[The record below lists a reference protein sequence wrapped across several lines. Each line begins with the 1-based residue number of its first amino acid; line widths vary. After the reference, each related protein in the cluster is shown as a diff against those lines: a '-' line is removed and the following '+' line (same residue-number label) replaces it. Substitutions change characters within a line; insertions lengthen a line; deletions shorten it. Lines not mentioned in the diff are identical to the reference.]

1 MRKFLEFTVT
11 GAALAT
17 AVGLVAAAGC
27 ARPDTGAVSATE
39 QQQAALVST
48 VRIAGHL
55 ANSGNVSVAGVRIDL
70 SGSQQAV
77 AITDAEGDFLFTVPA
92 GSYSLRPTK
101 TGAAFS
107 PDVVNLNNLGA
118 DSFQAFACTA
128 GCAAPSSIVPGK
140 ELVITDLSVT
150 TDARAS
156 DAGDG
161 PWSFR
166 GLMEQ
171 MTPSGMDPAD
181 FIEAWINEFR
191 SPPPPN
197 GKLVNGFPVDN
208 RNADFLRFV
217 WPKRAD
223 GKVDPANT
231 PFRLRAIV
239 NRADMHAATNGE
251 VRFVFGVIDS
261 VDSFQLQQPMAII
274 FEYDLPSVDPAT
286 GATLTRGSWVAKFHA
301 LDAKTLGVDYNP
313 SLQAVTDLFTRRG
326 TGPGRPNG
334 SSLINLRSNE
344 VMMDPNKCSECFG
357 KWQLRAFRLAD
368 GGTLQLSTTPQNPD
382 DTAHDVTTAANAALT
397 NYLNTDGVSI
407 RAGFGAVPAGIIG
420 GQATATLF
428 WNAFSA
434 PVDSVVQHAFAG
446 QTCGGCHLTEINDQ
460 NVDDLFHVSGLT
472 NFDGTSRLSPFETTI
487 EIPRR
492 AIFAQ
497 HELDCTATACAV
509 GAEAI
514 LH

>member
-1 MRKFLEFTVT
+1 MRNLLEFTVT
-11 GAALAT
+11 GAALA
-17 AVGLVAAAGC
+17 AIGGLVAATGC
-27 ARPDTGAVSATE
+27 ARSDTGAASATE
-39 QQQAALVST
+39 QQQAALGAT

-55 ANSGNVSVAGVRIDL
+55 ANSGNISVAGVPIVL
-70 SGSQQAV
+70 AGSQQAV
-77 AITDAEGDFLFTVPA
+77 AITDAEGDFLFSVPA
-92 GSYSLRPTK
+92 GSYSLRPTES
-101 TGAAFS
+101 GAAFT

-118 DSFQAFACTA
+118 DAFQAFACTA
-128 GCAAPSSIVPGK
+128 GCDVPSSIVPGK

-150 TDARAS
+150 TDARTS
-156 DAGDG
+156 DASDG

-166 GLMEQ
+166 SLMEQ

-181 FIEAWINEFR
+181 FLEAWINQFR
-191 SPPPPN
+191 SAPPPN
-197 GKLVNGFPVDN
+197 ETLVNGFPVDN
-208 RNADFLRFV
+208 RNADVLRLF

-251 VRFVFGVIDS
+251 VRFVFGV
-261 VDSFQLQQPMAII
+261 VDAADPFQLEQSMAII
-274 FEYDLPSVDPAT
+274 FEYDLPAVDPTTRA
-286 GATLTRGSWVAKFHA
+286 ALTRGSWVAKFHA
-301 LDAKTLGVDYNP
+301 LDGKTFGADYNP
-313 SLQAVTDLFTRRG
+313 ALQAVTDLFTRRG

-344 VMMDPNKCSECFG
+344 VMMDPNPCECFG
-357 KWQLRAFRLAD
+357 KWQLRAFRLVD

-382 DTAHDVTTAANAALT
+382 DTAHDVTTAANATLT
-397 NYLNTDGVSI
+397 SYLNSQGVPI
-407 RAGFGAVPAGIIG
+407 RAGFGTVPAAVIG
-420 GQATATLF
+420 GQATAALF

-434 PVDSVVQHAFAG
+434 PVDPVVQHAFAG
-446 QTCGGCHLTEINDQ
+446 QTCGGCHLTEINGQ

-497 HELDCTATACAV
+497 HQLACTGSACAV

>member
-1 MRKFLEFTVT
+1 MKNVLELNVTV
-11 GAALAT
+11 AALAT
-17 AVGLVAAAGC
+17 TFGLLAAAGC
-27 ARPDTGAVSATE
+27 ARQDAGVETATVE
-39 QQQAALVST
+39 RQAALVAT

-55 ANSGNVSVAGVRIDL
+55 ANPGNVSVAGVPIAL

-92 GSYSLRPTK
+92 GSYSIRPTK
-101 TGAAFS
+101 TGASFS
-107 PDVVNLNNLGA
+107 PDVVNLNNLNA
-118 DSFQAFACTA
+118 DSFQALTCTA
-128 GCAAPSSIVPGK
+128 GCDVPSSIVPEK

-150 TDARAS
+150 TDARTS

-171 MTPSGMDPAD
+171 MTPTGMDPAD

-191 SPPPPN
+191 APPPN
-197 GKLVNGFPVDN
+197 GKLVNGFPVDD
-208 RNADFLRFV
+208 RNADFLRFL

-223 GKVDPANT
+223 GKVDPSHT

-251 VRFVFGVIDS
+251 VRFVFGVLDA
-261 VDSFQLQQPMAII
+261 VDQIQIQQPMAVI
-274 FEYDLPSVDPAT
+274 FEYDLPAVDPTT
-286 GATLTRGSWVAKFHA
+286 GAALTRQSWVGKFHG
-301 LDAKTLGVDYNP
+301 LDTKSFGVDYSP
-313 SLQAVTDLFTRRG
+313 ALQAVTDLFTRRG

-344 VMMDPNKCSECFG
+344 VMMDPNKCGECFG
-357 KWQLRAFRLAD
+357 KWQLRSFRLVD
-368 GGTLQLSTTPQNPD
+368 GGALQLSTTPQNPD
-382 DTAHDVTTAANAALT
+382 DTAHDITTAANATLT
-397 NYLNTDGVSI
+397 SYLNTDGVRI
-407 RAGFGAVPAGIIG
+407 RAGFATVPASIIG
-420 GQATATLF
+420 GQATAPLF
-428 WNAFSA
+428 WNAFSG
-434 PVDSVVQHAFAG
+434 PVDPVVRHAFAG
-446 QTCGGCHLTEINDQ
+446 ETCGGCHLTEINSQ

-472 NFDGTSRLSPFETTI
+472 NFDGTSRLSPFETGI

-492 AIFAQ
+492 AIFAR
-497 HELDCTATACAV
+497 HELDCTGTACAV
-509 GAEAI
+509 GAEAM

>member
-1 MRKFLEFTVT
+1 MNKRTFE
-11 GAALAT
+11 ARALII
-17 AVGLVAAAGC
+17 VLVAAAGC
-27 ARPDTGAVSATE
+27 ARPDAGEDTAAE
-39 QQQAALVST
+39 QQESALLST

-55 ANSGNVSVAGVRIDL
+55 ANSANVSVAGVRITL
-70 SGSQQAV
+70 AGSQQAV
-77 AITDAEGDFLFTVPA
+77 AITDAEGDFVFTVPA

-118 DSFQAFACTA
+118 DSFQAFTCTA
-128 GCAAPSSIVPGK
+128 GCDAPSSIVPAK

-156 DAGDG
+156 DAADG

-208 RNADFLRFV
+208 RNADFLRFL
-217 WPKRAD
+217 WPKRPD

-239 NRADMHAATNGE
+239 NRADMHATTNGE
-251 VRFVFGVIDS
+251 TRFVFGVIDA
-261 VDSFQLQQPMAII
+261 VDQFQLSQPMAII
-274 FEYDLPSVDPAT
+274 FEYDLPAVDPTT
-286 GATLTRGSWVAKFHA
+286 GAALTRKSWVSKFHA
-301 LDAKTLGVDYNP
+301 LDTKTFGVDYSP
-313 SLQAVTDLFTRRG
+313 ALQAVTDLFTRRG

-344 VMMDPNKCSECFG
+344 VMMDFDKCGECFG
-357 KWQLRAFRLAD
+357 KWQLRSFRLVN
-368 GGTLQLSTTPQNPD
+368 GGALQLSTTPQNPD
-382 DTAHDVTTAANAALT
+382 DTAHDITTAANATLT
-397 NYLNTDGVSI
+397 NYLNTDGVRI
-407 RAGFGAVPAGIIG
+407 RAGFGTVPAGIIG
-420 GQATATLF
+420 GQASATLF

-434 PVDSVVQHAFAG
+434 PVDPVVRHAFAG
-446 QTCGGCHLTEINDQ
+446 QTCGGCHLTEINGQ

-472 NFDGTSRLSPFETTI
+472 NFDGTSRISPFESTI

-492 AIFAQ
+492 AIFARHQ
-497 HELDCTATACAV
+497 LDCTGTACAV
-509 GAEAI
+509 GGEAM